1 MNEKV
6 RIGDRYY
13 FSLVAKIILT
23 FVVLAIYYF
32 IYSLKDELIF
42 IVLGIL
48 VSPIIPAIWMS
59 RYVTEI
65 NKDYGY
71 TRFVWVLG
79 KKIKTKKISGKLE
92 SVELKNIE
100 KYPGLLGL
108 YANISNA
115 QPKCLITSYEF
126 DSIEKKANLIKEK
139 LKIPYKKTL

>member
-1 MNEKV
+1 MNEIV
-6 RIGDRYY
+6 RIGDRYF

-32 IYSLKDELIF
+32 IFSLKDEMIF
-42 IVLGIL
+42 ILVGIL
-48 VSPIIPAIWMS
+48 ISPTIPAIWMS

-65 NKDYGY
+65 NKKYGY
-71 TRFVWVLG
+71 ARYVWVLG
-79 KKIKTKKISGKLE
+79 KKIKTNKISGKLE
-92 SVELKNIE
+92 SIELKNIQ

-126 DSIEKKANLIKEK
+126 DSIEKKANLIKKK
-139 LKIPYKKTL
+139 LNIPYNKTL